1 MPIKLNFKMRLV
13 IYIYFIFITSTVL
26 AIIPLKEKTEPTIYF
41 FRSPYSSFSSGVTDL
56 SILSKSKKQ
65 IKSEV
70 WYFIESQSENKWVP
84 ASDLVFIDF
93 IHSNSINSQQGLIKE
108 TTPTLRLINGWRNS
122 SSISEGTK
130 VTITSI
136 RSDWSCG
143 LDKEKKPVCV
153 PSDKVI
159 LPIDAAQ
166 KIKTISGRWYDVKAR
181 KKHLFVTTKNTFI
194 PVSKVSEWLPDSKV
208 AFLRNS
214 MPENSIELLK
224 NNFHIP
230 YLKVTIKGQEVRK
243 WNQSLLENHGP
254 VWWQEPNLKKM
265 NESPIFITTEELQSR
280 TIFSKAKPALSKNL
294 SIVSANGIFLS
305 KDNSVWKHL
314 SQFGEDN
321 HPVAIGPKNT
331 LIVGDQ
337 ISFDEG
343 KTFQNYLR
351 WDQIALQAQTSL
363 NHPPQHLKLHTI
375 NFVAPNSLEIQIETG
390 YKMLIFKFNT
400 TNNIISL
407 QNSRLV
413 R

>member
-1 MPIKLNFKMRLV
+1 MPIKLNSKANFV
-13 IYIYFIFITSTVL
+13 IYLYFIFISSTVFAL
-26 AIIPLKEKTEPTIYF
+26 IPLREKTEPSLTF
-41 FRSPYSSFSSGVTDL
+41 FRSPYSAFPSGVADL
-56 SILSKSKKQ
+56 TILNSTKKQ
-65 IKSEV
+65 IKSEI
-70 WYFIESQSENKWVP
+70 WYFVESQFQTKWVP
-84 ASDLVFIDF
+84 ASDLVFIDLNPITSVDNQF
-93 IHSNSINSQQGLIKE
+93 GFVKE
-108 TTPTLRLINGWRNS
+108 TTPTLRLNSGWRNGS
-122 SSISEGTK
+122 PIPEGTK

-143 LDKEKKPVCV
+143 FDEAKKPVCV
-153 PSDKVI
+153 SSNKVI
-159 LPIDAAQ
+159 LPIDAAL
-166 KIKTISGRWYDVKAR
+166 KIKTISGQWHDIKAR

-194 PVSKVSEWLPDSKV
+194 PISKVLEWKPDTHV
-208 AFLRNS
+208 AFLRS
-214 MPENSIELLK
+214 SLPENSFNLLK
-224 NNFHIP
+224 NDFHSP
-230 YLKVTIKGQEVRK
+230 YLKVVIKEKEVRK

-254 VWWQEPNLKKM
+254 IWWQEPNLKKA
-265 NESPIFITTEELQSR
+265 NEAPIIITTEELQSR
-280 TIFSKAKPALSKNL
+280 TIFSKATPTLSKNL
-294 SIVSANGIFLS
+294 SLVSANGIFIS
-305 KDNSVWKHL
+305 KDNSSWKHL

-337 ISFDEG
+337 ISFNEG

-400 TNNIISL
+400 VNNIISL